1 MNGER
6 HRRAARAIVRSAD
19 GRVLMMR
26 GEDPAD
32 PGRGGFWFTP
42 GGGIDD
48 GESVDDAIR
57 RELREET
64 GLEVDR
70 VGPVVLH
77 RRDRFPML
85 GETWSQDET
94 IVLVGVEAAFAPI
107 TTGLETLEASVIT
120 ERRWFSV
127 GELRAVDEAV
137 YPRCLV
143 DLLDAIAVTGP
154 PLEPWVEDLSGSAHP
169 GE

>member
-1 MNGER
+1 MSGER

-64 GLEVDR
+64 GFEVDR

-85 GETWSQDET
+85 GEIWSQDET
-94 IVLVGVEAAFAPI
+94 IVLVGVDVAFAPI
-107 TTGLETLEASVIT
+107 TAGLETLEASVIT
-120 ERRWFSV
+120 ELRWFSV

-137 YPRCLV
+137 YPVCLV
-143 DLLDAIAVTGP
+143 DLLDAIAANGP